1 MHRIHKAAIIAGF
14 FLGIMVV
21 VYGKDLKPALNNV
34 VESLEQ
40 LIAIKNSDLSSTEK
54 DSIETE
60 AKKTAFNRILELSIE
75 EVKNLKKK
83 LEQFSNFPKEEF
95 ILLNQSYVSS
105 LSDYQS
111 YYELVRQ
118 QVNKNI
124 SLNELVD
131 LAQKLQNW
139 RETNYHKQINKIT
152 NFILI
157 IQNQSILQ
165 VTENRL
171 RKISRDSKAI
181 KSLLK
186 ITKWNEADAL
196 LEEAG
201 GFVKKARKIN
211 DDAQDLFLNQEVK
224 QSDSKIESLIKE
236 STENITKAYQ
246 NFINLGELV
255 NNNPRF

>member
-1 MHRIHKAAIIAGF
+1 MHRVYKAIFIATI
-14 FLGIMVV
+14 FLNITTFSH
-21 VYGKDLKPALNNV
+21 GKNLKPALNSV

-40 LIAIKNSDLSSTEK
+40 LTAIKNSDLYSIEK
-54 DSIETE
+54 DNIETE

-83 LEQFSNFPKEEF
+83 LEQFDDFSKEETS
-95 ILLNQSYVSS
+95 LLNQNYISS

-111 YYELVRQ
+111 YYELIRQ
-118 QVNKNI
+118 QVNQNI
-124 SLNELVD
+124 SLNEVID
-131 LAQKLQNW
+131 LAQKLKSW
-139 RETNYHKQINKIT
+139 RESSYHKQINKIA
-152 NFILI
+152 NFILVL
-157 IQNQSILQ
+157 QNQAMLE

-186 ITKWNEADAL
+186 TIKWTEADRL

-201 GFVKKARKIN
+201 DLIKEARKIN
-211 DDAQDLFLNQEVK
+211 NDAQK
-224 QSDSKIESLIKE
+224 QNDSETEPLIKE

-246 NFINLGELV
+246 KFIALGELV
-255 NNNPRF
+255 NNNPR